1 VLAALMFALS
11 IDATATPAPIATPAP
26 QEIFHRT
33 FARLES
39 YPLAPYT
46 VWMDTW
52 LTKQTDTRN
61 GGQPSSTI
69 AQLRFAVRSADGAE
83 NRTIYPVQGSALPPA
98 RIGTQFVGPF
108 AFSLRRNQT
117 YRGEPAS
124 LQPDIP
130 EPLKV
135 IANVVAYPKPDY
147 AIDSGA
153 IETLAGH
160 RVYHLQLRPL
170 TDGRK
175 HNLRDLWVDVDTFD
189 LWKAHFT
196 SSYAPDQLLP
206 ESPTDAT
213 VWFTP
218 VGAYWVVSRA
228 VWNWDDFQDGFAFDY
243 DVSTERITFPAD
255 LPGWLFDQ
263 RAYDQHAKAK
273 NPDILAPI
281 LAGSQ

>member
-1 VLAALMFALS
+1 MLVAS
-11 IDATATPAPIATPAP
+11 IDAATASAAATPAP
-26 QEIFHRT
+26 QEIFRRT

-46 VWMDTW
+46 VWMDTL
-52 LTKQTDTRN
+52 LTKRTDTR
-61 GGQPSSTI
+61 GGAQPASTVEQ
-69 AQLRFAVRSADGAE
+69 ARYAVRSADGAE
-83 NRTIYPVQGSALPPA
+83 NHTFYPVQGSTLPPA
-98 RIGTQFVGPF
+98 RIEPQFIGPF
-108 AFSLRRNQT
+108 AFSLRRDQT
-117 YRGEPAS
+117 RREEPAS

-135 IANVVAYPKPDY
+135 IANVTAYPKPNY
-147 AIDSGA
+147 AIGLGP

-196 SSYAPDQLLP
+196 STYAPDQLLP
-206 ESPTDAT
+206 ESATDAT

-218 VGAYWVVSRA
+218 VGAYWVASRV
-228 VWNWDDFQDGFAFDY
+228 VWNWEDFQNGFAFDY

-255 LPGWLFDQ
+255 LPAWLFDQ
-263 RAYDQHAKAK
+263 RAYEQHVKARD
-273 NPDILAPI
+273 PDILAPI
-281 LAGSQ
+281 LAGP